1 MDSTASEGKRDDFI
15 VMKLIIVEL
24 FSNITLKFRNIEA
37 IIDTGASKT
46 TIAAHITEELGISTK
61 GSLLHHWQANCPVI
75 GTEIPLK
82 IRYKSSVYNI
92 KANCIEI
99 EGKYL
104 RNIQPTEECTRPE
117 YFHPL
122 KYRIL
127 LGLDFIDSI
136 SQKDKFELF
145 GLIIK

>member
-1 MDSTASEGKRDDFI
+1 
-15 VMKLIIVEL
+15 MKLLWVEL
-24 FSNITLKFRNIEA
+24 FDNIKKEFKLFQA

-46 TIAAHITEELGISTK
+46 TLAAHIAREFGIPIR
-61 GSLLHHWQANCPVI
+61 GNLLHHWQANCPLVGI
-75 GTEIPLK
+75 EIPLRIK
-82 IRYKSSVYNI
+82 YNQQIYEI

-99 EGKYL
+99 EKKYL
-104 RNIQPTEECTRPE
+104 RNMEPTEECTRPE

-136 SQKDKFELF
+136 SEKEKLELF
-145 GLIIK
+145 GLVIK

>member
-1 MDSTASEGKRDDFI
+1 
-15 VMKLIIVEL
+15 MKLLWVEL
-24 FSNITLKFRNIEA
+24 FDNIKKEFKLFQG

-46 TIAAHITEELGISTK
+46 TVAAHISKELGIPIK

-82 IRYKSSVYNI
+82 IKYKGGIYEI

-104 RNIQPTEECTRPE
+104 RNIQPTEECSRPE

-136 SQKDKFELF
+136 SQKDKLELF